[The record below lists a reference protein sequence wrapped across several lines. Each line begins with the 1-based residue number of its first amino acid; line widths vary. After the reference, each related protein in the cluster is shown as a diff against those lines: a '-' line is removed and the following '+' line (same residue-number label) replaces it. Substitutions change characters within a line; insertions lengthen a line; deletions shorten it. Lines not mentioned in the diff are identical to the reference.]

1 MPWTKITRIQYQR
14 SGLRYASDLTDA
26 EWALIA
32 RKMPRRR
39 RLGRPRET
47 DLREIVQA
55 IFYILST
62 GCQWR
67 ALPSEFPPYSTV
79 QGYFYAWRDTGRWH
93 RIVRALVRQARR
105 KLGRKPTPTAAVID
119 SQSASTTQ
127 AGGPRGFDPGK
138 RVHGRKRHI
147 VTDTNGL
154 LLAVHV
160 HPANVQD
167 VHGAV
172 PGALGR
178 ALSQASTRLCRPG
191 LPRQTTSRS
200 TLPLRRV
207 DHRDCRATTRG
218 QGLPALASTLGRR
231 THVCMVRQMPS
242 SRQRL
247 RGLRQHR
254 SCLAFRRPSQTLN
267 QTPCQA
273 LKMLLLFESDSEE
286 REARLEG

>member
-1 MPWTKITRIQYQR
+1 MPWTEITRLQYQR

-39 RLGRPRET
+39 HLGRPREVN
-47 DLREIVQA
+47 LREIVQA

-67 ALPSEFPPYSTV
+67 ALPREFPPYSTV

-105 KLGRKPTPTAAVID
+105 QLGCKPKPTAAIID

-172 PGALGR
+172 PL
-178 ALSQASTRLCRPG
+178 LERLRDRFPKLRHIFADRVYRRRTARQRSRP
-191 LPRQTTSRS
+191 SR
-200 TLPLRRV
+200 PL
-207 DHRDCRATTRG
+207 DNRDCPATTRG
-218 QGLPALASTLGRR
+218 QRLPAFAQTLGRR
-231 THVCMVRQMPS
+231 AYLCMVRQVPPA
-242 SRQRL
+242 RQRL
-247 RGLRQHR
+247 RGL
-254 SCLAFRRPSQTLN
+254 
-267 QTPCQA
+267 
-273 LKMLLLFESDSEE
+273 
-286 REARLEG
+286 